1 MQGTQASATDQQ
13 GATRVACAV
22 ADGRATITLVRA
34 AARNAID
41 RRFTEE
47 LEAAVDACAARTDLR
62 VVVIVAEGDHF
73 SVGGDL
79 RHMAG
84 FADEL
89 GDELGRMITPFHR
102 ALDTLARLEVPVVA
116 GVQGAFAGGAMGIAY
131 AADVV
136 VAADDL
142 RVAAGFP
149 ALGLSG
155 DGGTSWHLPRLV
167 GLRRAQELLVENRIL
182 DAAEALDWGLVTRTV
197 PRAELAAEVERTA
210 ARLAAG
216 PTRSLGR
223 ARRLLRTS
231 STTSI
236 GDRLAEERESM
247 RELGDTADA
256 REGVRAFAEKRAPRF
271 EGR

>member
-1 MQGTQASATDQQ
+1 VPDTQTTAPHPTPE
-13 GATRVACAV
+13 RVSLAF
-22 ADGRATITLVRA
+22 ADGRGTITLTGADR
-34 AARNAID
+34 RNAID

-47 LEAAVDACAARTDLR
+47 LCDAADACAARSDLR
-62 VVVIVAEGDHF
+62 VVVVVAEGDHF

-79 RHMAG
+79 RHMAE
-84 FADEL
+84 FSDEL

-131 AADVV
+131 VADVI

-167 GLRRAQELLVENRIL
+167 GLRRAQELLLENRIL
-182 DAAEALDWGLVTRTV
+182 DASEALEWGLVTRTV
-197 PRAELAAEVERTA
+197 PRAELAAEVDRTA
-210 ARLAAG
+210 DRLAAG
-216 PTRSLGR
+216 PTRSLAR

-236 GDRLAEERESM
+236 GDRLVEEREAM
-247 RELGDTADA
+247 RELGATADA
-256 REGVRAFAEKRAPRF
+256 REGVAAFVEKRAPRF